1 MIEEDNQNDFNY
13 FKDKDSEYVIYD
25 PKLVNIKYIIEL
37 QNS

>member
-1 MIEEDNQNDFNY
+1 MIEEDDINY
-13 FKDKDSEYVIYD
+13 FKDMDSEYVIDD